1 MCWPRLAGSRVQR
14 RAAELGVS
22 PDKVSG
28 DDVELGLFSFWETD
42 NLDKELPAGVG
53 KASSGRSRRKGVLM
67 SEADAKKLRE
77 IRKGTPAQQEAER
90 LYRTG
95 QHPTSAELLHH
106 LRRVDSF

>member
-1 MCWPRLAGSRVQR
+1 MSNYSLSADARLLLAGTALIVVHVCGIFGRAQRVQR

-67 SEADAKKLRE
+67 SEADAKKLR
-77 IRKGTPAQQEAER
+77 
-90 LYRTG
+90 
-95 QHPTSAELLHH
+95 
-106 LRRVDSF
+106 